1 MQQTQTLNQQ
11 RIAAQQPDISMAEAI
26 TLVDAKRPATPRQQ
40 RYRNWAIAEEVEAS
54 EAESVA
60 RISLR
65 NYWAEDE
72 QESLE
77 NSRYMLPGGFAQVAA
92 RLAQGL
98 DVRLGQ
104 PVTAVRWT
112 ADGVEVVAEKETV
125 QADRAIVTLP
135 LGVLK
140 AGTVQFSPE
149 LPAAKLQA
157 IQAIGVGAVHKVVL
171 RFEKQ
176 FWNNDEQL
184 LGYASDAPG
193 RFSEWWNYA
202 ELAGA
207 PMLSLCSH
215 GEAARRLEEG
225 GPQAAVDEA
234 LCALRVVFRSA
245 VPAPVASLTTSWS
258 SDPFSRGAHVYLPLG
273 AMYAQLDALAAP
285 LENRLFFAGEAT
297 SRQHPGTAHGA
308 WLSGLREAE
317 RIAKIT

>member
-1 MQQTQTLNQQ
+1 
-11 RIAAQQPDISMAEAI
+11 
-26 TLVDAKRPATPRQQ
+26 
-40 RYRNWAIAEEVEAS
+40 
-54 EAESVA
+54 
-60 RISLR
+60 
-65 NYWAEDE
+65 
-72 QESLE
+72 
-77 NSRYMLPGGFAQVAA
+77 MLLGGFAQVAA

-149 LPAAKLQA
+149 LPAAKLRA

-176 FWNNDEQL
+176 FWNNDEQ
-184 LGYASDAPG
+184 ASWLCVG
-193 RFSEWWNYA
+193 RA
-202 ELAGA
+202 GPIQRMVELRRTGRA

-234 LCALRVVFRSA
+234 SAPCA
-245 VPAPVASLTTSWS
+245 WS
-258 SDPFSRGAHVYLPLG
+258 S
-273 AMYAQLDALAAP
+273 AAP
-285 LENRLFFAGEAT
+285 CPRP
-297 SRQHPGTAHGA
+297 SR
-308 WLSGLREAE
+308 R
-317 RIAKIT
+317 